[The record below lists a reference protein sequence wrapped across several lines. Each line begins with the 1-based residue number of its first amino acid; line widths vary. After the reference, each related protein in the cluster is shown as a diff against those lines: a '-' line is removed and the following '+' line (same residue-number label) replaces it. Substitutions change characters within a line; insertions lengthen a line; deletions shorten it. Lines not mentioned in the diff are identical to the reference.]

1 MRGLASYVMRGR
13 REALLVA
20 VISAAIPMFFWVGA
34 AAVGLVTLRR
44 GLRDGLVVM
53 MWALLPT
60 LALAW
65 YGEIMPAAALV
76 GMMVVAAVLR
86 ITVSWPLALCAAAG
100 LGLLLS
106 AGLNTVGSGYLAEV
120 EKMFAALFASVAE
133 QAKGPAAEQLV
144 APTVTEI
151 AGMFGLMHA
160 VTLAACLLI
169 ARWWQAMLY
178 NPGGL
183 RTEFHALRLD
193 RAQTLGLLAAAVLLY
208 QLGPGFRLWAWT
220 PLVPLLFAGIALV
233 HALMASRRGNGL
245 LGLFYAA
252 LLVLGPVKQLVVALA
267 VLDGLLDLRRR
278 LPGKP
283 PQDGPGGA

>member
-1 MRGLASYVMRGR
+1 MRGLAEYVMRGR

-20 VISAAIPMFFWVGA
+20 VISTAIPMFFWVGA

-53 MWALLPT
+53 MWALLPS
-60 LALAW
+60 LALVW
-65 YGEIMPAAALV
+65 LGEIMPAAALLGV
-76 GMMVVAAVLR
+76 VMVASVLR
-86 ITVSWPLALCAAAG
+86 ITTSWPWALCAAAL

-106 AGLNTVGSGYLAEV
+106 AGLHTVGGGYLAQV
-120 EKMFAALFASVAE
+120 EKIFATLFASVAE
-133 QAKGPAAEQLV
+133 QAKTPSANVLV
-144 APTVTEI
+144 APSASDI

-160 VTLAACLLI
+160 VTLAVCLLI

-183 RTEFHALRLD
+183 RAEFHALRLE
-193 RAQTLGLLAAAVLLY
+193 RGQTLGLLAAAALLY

-220 PLVPLLFAGIALV
+220 PLVPLLFAGIGLV
-233 HALMASRRGNGL
+233 HALVARRGGGL

-267 VLDGLLDLRRR
+267 VVDGLLDLRKR

-283 PQDGPGGA
+283 PREG